1 MKMTEP
7 NPDED
12 FKGDPFFEVIHDG
25 EWNATLGRQGDE
37 ENYLDGYIEA
47 AIELA
52 DAIVEKRLF
61 GKRDTLILP
70 ILYNARHATELNI
83 KFTYEKLIS
92 AGVIADDG
100 HGLDHNISAYW
111 QHLHDSKIGD
121 VKLRRIVE
129 ALEPFIRSLELIDGD
144 GQELRYHRTRD
155 NNPSL
160 EKFAIVNVR
169 LVQKNLRGLQE
180 LLSDLKYRT
189 LSFVDER
196 ATGTFTEDC
205 SQRDLIEIAR
215 MLPPREQWT
224 EPKFD
229 DARIAIRERFELS
242 NGKLSKACKK
252 IQETRELA
260 ALIAVESPLLYLTD
274 EDVVWVVQQWRRLH
288 PAREPTD
295 DDLGIDYFD
304 FARLEGM
311 QERRELREM
320 IESANERLDAGK
332 LADLE
337 VMFYSD
343 RDRHFSE
350 YYEEAVERK
359 LKEHAAAADPKA
371 EIQHLLEKTNLLK
384 HLQGSARRL
393 GRIKL
398 ADALSDL

>member
-1 MKMTEP
+1 MSGP

-25 EWNATLGRQGDE
+25 EWNATIGRQGDE

-52 DAIVEKRLF
+52 DAIFEKRLY

-92 AGVIADDG
+92 AGAIADDG
-100 HGLDHNISAYW
+100 RGLDHNISAYW
-111 QHLHDSKIGD
+111 QHLHDLKIGD
-121 VKLRRIVE
+121 VKLRGIVE
-129 ALEPFIRSLELIDGD
+129 ALEPFIRSLELIDSD

-160 EKFAIVNVR
+160 QKFAVVNLR
-169 LVQKNLRGLQE
+169 LVQLSLRKLQG
-180 LLSDLKYRT
+180 LLSDLKFRT
-189 LSFVDER
+189 MDFVDER
-196 ATGTFTEDC
+196 ATGTFTEEC
-205 SQRDLIEIAR
+205 SRRDLIEIAR
-215 MLPPREQWT
+215 MLPPIDQWT
-224 EPKFD
+224 DPKFD
-229 DARIAIRERFELS
+229 DARKAIRERFELS
-242 NGKLSKACKK
+242 SGKLSKACKK
-252 IQETRELA
+252 IQETRGLA
-260 ALIAVESPLLYLTD
+260 ALIGLESALLHLTD
-274 EDVVWVVQQWRRLH
+274 EDVTWVAQQWRRLH
-288 PAREPTD
+288 PPREPND
-295 DDLGIDYFD
+295 DDLSIDYFD

-311 QERRELREM
+311 QERRELYLE
-320 IESANERLDAGK
+320 IIDKVHERLDPGK
-332 LADLE
+332 VADLE

-359 LKEHAAAADPKA
+359 LKEHAAAADTKA
-371 EIQHLLEKTNLLK
+371 EILHLLEKTNLLK

-393 GRIKL
+393 GRINL
-398 ADALSDL
+398 ADALSDM